1 MEEED
6 ISKKPLV
13 SVGVL
18 TYNSAKTVL
27 ETLESIKAQTYENI
41 ELIIS
46 DDASKDNTVEVCK
59 KWIEENKG
67 RFVRCEVLTVPENT
81 GIPANAN
88 RRIAAAEGVWSKGIA
103 ADDILAHDCVEN
115 FINYTKENP
124 DTKIIFAKMQRFKE
138 VFKEENFREITD
150 ANAKCFCETYKT
162 AEEQYNALLR
172 RMRCSPVTMFANLKI
187 LKEIK
192 YDESFKTVE
201 DYPMW
206 LRLTKAGVKF
216 SYMDKLVAYYRL
228 SPNSISANSFSSLQK
243 TMKFVLTTKDFKMA
257 YIYPNLP
264 FLRRMKLRLTYLKI
278 EIFECLG
285 LLKENASPKKLTL
298 LRILNAVTSPNL
310 LIKKLIPKNNS

>member
-1 MEEED
+1 MGNED
-6 ISKKPLV
+6 ISINPLV

-18 TYNSAKTVL
+18 TYNSAKTVF

-59 KWIEENKG
+59 KWIEENRD
-67 RFVRCEVLTVPENT
+67 RFVRCEFLTVPENT

-88 RRIAAAEGVWSKGIA
+88 RRLMASNGVWSKGIA
-103 ADDILAHDCVEN
+103 ADDILAHDCLEN

-124 DTKIIFAKMQRFKE
+124 EAKIIFAKMQRFNE
-138 VFKEENFREITD
+138 VFKEENFRDITD
-150 ANAKCFCETYKT
+150 ANAKYFCETYKT
-162 AEEQYNALLR
+162 PKEQYNALLL
-172 RMRCSPVTMFANLKI
+172 RMYCSPVTMFANLKV

-192 YDESFKTVE
+192 YDESFKTIE

-216 SYMDKLVAYYRL
+216 SYMDKIAAYYRL
-228 SPNSISANSFSSLQK
+228 SQSSISANSFSSLQK
-243 TMKFVLTTKDFKMA
+243 RMKFVLSTKNFKKA

-264 FLRRMKLRLTYLKI
+264 LSKRMKLRLTYLKI
-278 EIFECLG
+278 EIFERLG
-285 LLKENASPKKLTL
+285 LLKENASPKKLAL
-298 LRILNAVTSPNL
+298 LRLLNAITSPFML
-310 LIKKLIPKNNS
+310 LKKLKTKQ

>member
-1 MEEED
+1 MGNEN
-6 ISKKPLV
+6 ISNGPLV
-13 SVGVL
+13 SVGIL

-27 ETLESIKAQTYENI
+27 ETLESVKAQTYKNI

-46 DDASKDNTVEVCK
+46 DDASKDDTIEVCR
-59 KWIEENKG
+59 KWIEENKD
-67 RFVRCEVLTVPENT
+67 RFVRCEILTVPENT

-88 RRIAAAEGVWSKGIA
+88 RRIAAAKGEWSKGIA
-103 ADDILAHDCVEN
+103 ADDLLLPDCVEN
-115 FINYTKENP
+115 FVNYVKENP
-124 DTKIIFAKMQRFKE
+124 DAKIIFAKMQRFKE
-138 VFKEENFREITD
+138 VFKEENFRDITD

-162 AEEQYNALLR
+162 PKEQYNALLL
-172 RMRCSPVTMFANLKI
+172 RMRCSPVTMFAKLEI

-192 YDESFKTVE
+192 YDESFKTIE

-216 SYMDKLVAYYRL
+216 SYMDKIVAYYRL
-228 SPNSISANSFSSLQK
+228 SQSSISANSFSSLQK

-278 EIFECLG
+278 EIFERLG
-285 LLKENASPKKLTL
+285 LLKENVSPKKLAL
-298 LRILNAVTSPNL
+298 LRLLNAMTSPVML
-310 LIKKLIPKNNS
+310 LKKLKTKQ

>member
-1 MEEED
+1 MGNEN
-6 ISKKPLV
+6 ISNGPLV
-13 SVGVL
+13 SVGIL

-27 ETLESIKAQTYENI
+27 ETLESVKAQTYKNI

-46 DDASKDNTVEVCK
+46 DDASKDGTVEVCR
-59 KWIEENKG
+59 KWIEENKD
-67 RFVRCEVLTVPENT
+67 RFVRCEILTVPENT

-88 RRIAAAEGVWSKGIA
+88 RRIAAAKGEWSKGIA
-103 ADDILAHDCVEN
+103 ADDLLLPDCVEN
-115 FINYTKENP
+115 FVNYVKENP
-124 DTKIIFAKMQRFKE
+124 DAKIVFAKMQRFKE
-138 VFKEENFREITD
+138 VFKEENFRDITD

-162 AEEQYNALLR
+162 PKEQYNALLL
-172 RMRCSPVTMFANLKI
+172 RMRCSPVTMFAKLEI

-192 YDESFKTVE
+192 YDESFKTIE

-216 SYMDKLVAYYRL
+216 SYMDKIVAYYRL
-228 SPNSISANSFSSLQK
+228 SQSSISANSFSSLQK

-278 EIFECLG
+278 EIFERLG
-285 LLKENASPKKLTL
+285 LLKENVSPKKLAF
-298 LRILNAVTSPNL
+298 LRLLNAMTSPVML
-310 LIKKLIPKNNS
+310 LKKLKTKQ

>member
-1 MEEED
+1 MGNEN
-6 ISKKPLV
+6 ISNGPLV
-13 SVGVL
+13 SVGIL

-27 ETLESIKAQTYENI
+27 ETLESVKAQTYKNI

-46 DDASKDNTVEVCK
+46 DDASKDGTVEVCR
-59 KWIEENKG
+59 KWIEENKD
-67 RFVRCEVLTVPENT
+67 RFVRCEILTVPENT

-88 RRIAAAEGVWSKGIA
+88 RRIAAAKGEWSKGIA
-103 ADDILAHDCVEN
+103 ADDLLLPDCVEN
-115 FINYTKENP
+115 FVNYVKENP
-124 DTKIIFAKMQRFKE
+124 DAKIIFAKMQRFKE
-138 VFKEENFREITD
+138 VFKEENFRDITD

-162 AEEQYNALLR
+162 PKEQYNALLL
-172 RMRCSPVTMFANLKI
+172 RMRCSPVTMFAKLEI

-192 YDESFKTVE
+192 YDESFKTIE

-216 SYMDKLVAYYRL
+216 SYMDKIVAYYRL
-228 SPNSISANSFSSLQK
+228 SQSSISANSFSSLQK

-278 EIFECLG
+278 EIFERLG
-285 LLKENASPKKLTL
+285 LLKENVSPKKLAF
-298 LRILNAVTSPNL
+298 LRLLNAMTSPVML
-310 LIKKLIPKNNS
+310 LKKLKTKQ

>member
-1 MEEED
+1 MGNEN
-6 ISKKPLV
+6 ISNGPLV
-13 SVGVL
+13 SVGIL

-27 ETLESIKAQTYENI
+27 ETLESVKAQTYKNI

-46 DDASKDNTVEVCK
+46 DDASKDGTVEVCR
-59 KWIEENKG
+59 KWIEENKD
-67 RFVRCEVLTVPENT
+67 RFVRCEILTVPENT

-88 RRIAAAEGVWSKGIA
+88 RRIAAAKGEWSKGIA
-103 ADDILAHDCVEN
+103 ADDLLLPDCVEN
-115 FINYTKENP
+115 FVNYVKKNP
-124 DTKIIFAKMQRFKE
+124 DAKIIFAKMQRFKE
-138 VFKEENFREITD
+138 VFKEENFRDITD

-162 AEEQYNALLR
+162 PKEQYNALLL
-172 RMRCSPVTMFANLKI
+172 RMRCSPVTMFAKLEI

-192 YDESFKTVE
+192 YDESFKTIE

-216 SYMDKLVAYYRL
+216 SYMDKIVAYYRL
-228 SPNSISANSFSSLQK
+228 SQSSISANSFSSLQK

-278 EIFECLG
+278 EIFERLG
-285 LLKENASPKKLTL
+285 LLKENISPKKLAL
-298 LRILNAVTSPNL
+298 LRLLNAMTSPVML
-310 LIKKLIPKNNS
+310 LKKLKTKQ